1 MSMKQEDTIAA
12 IATGMSPS
20 GIGIIRISGKEAF
33 NKISTIFKTRSGKAI
48 DLSKMESH
56 GVYYGYICDKDI
68 FIDEVLLILM
78 KSPRSYTTEDTVE
91 INCHG
96 GPFVLKR
103 VLDVVLKTGIRT
115 AEPGEFTER
124 AFLNGRIDLSQ
135 AQSVMDLI
143 SSKNEF
149 ARNNAVKNLKGS
161 IKNKIAELRDRII
174 HECAYIESAID
185 DPEHY
190 ELDGFSGKLRSVAEE
205 IISEIDHLIKSFDT
219 GKLLNEG
226 INCCIIG
233 RPNVGKSSVFNAMIG
248 EEKAI
253 VTNIPGTTR
262 DTIETLINYEG
273 LTLKLLDTAG
283 IHDTSDKV
291 ELIGIDR
298 AKDAL
303 DKADLVF
310 AVFDSSERLNNED
323 RKILDLC
330 ENRKAIIIL
339 NKLDLDT
346 VIDEDAFKNYN
357 TIKTSVKTGEGIEEV
372 FREVSKFFFKG
383 ELNFND
389 EIYITSARQAELLK
403 KAGQSLSLVIESIDN
418 KMSEEFLTS
427 DLMDA
432 YGRLG
437 EIIGEE
443 IEDDLADTI
452 FRDFCMGK

>member
-1 MSMKQEDTIAA
+1 MRQEDTIAA

-20 GIGIIRISGKEAF
+20 GIGIIRVSGREAF
-33 NKISTIFKTRSGKAI
+33 EKISSVFRVRSGEAKNIA
-48 DLSKMESH
+48 SMESH
-56 GVYYGYICDKDI
+56 SVHYGYICDGDI
-68 FIDEVLLILM
+68 IIDEVLLILM
-78 KSPRSYTTEDTVE
+78 KAPKSYTTEDTVE

-103 VLDVVLKTGIRT
+103 VLDVVLSTGIRA

-124 AFLNGRIDLSQ
+124 AFLNGRIDLSEAQ
-135 AQSVMDLI
+135 AVMDLI

-149 ARNNAVKNLKGS
+149 ARNNSIKNLKGS
-161 IKNKIAELRDRII
+161 VKNKIVELRNRII

-190 ELDGFSGKLRSVAEE
+190 ELEGFSDKLKITVKD
-205 IISEIDHLIKSFDT
+205 IVSEIEGLIKSFDT

-226 INCCIIG
+226 VNCCIIG
-233 RPNVGKSSVFNAMIG
+233 RPNVGKSSVFNAMTG

-262 DTIETLINYEG
+262 DTIETMINYEG
-273 LTLKLLDTAG
+273 LTLKLTDTAG
-283 IHDTSDKV
+283 IRDTEDKV
-291 ELIGIDR
+291 EIIGIDR
-298 AKDAL
+298 AKDAIERS
-303 DKADLVF
+303 DVIF
-310 AVFDSSERLNNED
+310 AVFDSSENITDED
-323 RKILDLC
+323 REILSLC
-330 ENRKAIIIL
+330 ENRNAIIVL
-339 NKLDLDT
+339 NKSDLDSH
-346 VIDEDAFKNYN
+346 IDENDFLDFNI
-357 TIKTSVKTGEGIEEV
+357 IKTSVKTGEGIEEL
-372 FREVSKFFFKG
+372 FKEVSKLFFNG

-403 KAGQSLSLVIESIDN
+403 KSKEALLLVIESIDN
-418 KMSEEFLTS
+418 DMSEEFLTS
-427 DLMDA
+427 DLMEA

-443 IEDDLADTI
+443 IEDDLAETI

>member
-1 MSMKQEDTIAA
+1 MKQEDTIAA

-20 GIGIIRISGKEAF
+20 GIGIVRVSGKEAF
-33 NKISTIFKTRSGKAI
+33 SKISTIFKSRSGKAE
-48 DLSKMESH
+48 DLSVMESH
-56 GVYYGYICDKDI
+56 GVHYGYICDKDI
-68 FIDEVLLILM
+68 IIDEVLLITM

-103 VLDVVLKTGIRT
+103 VLDVVLKTGIRA
-115 AEPGEFTER
+115 AEPGEFTQR
-124 AFLNGRIDLSQ
+124 AFLNGRIDLSEAQ
-135 AQSVMDLI
+135 AVMDLI

-149 ARNNAVKNLKGS
+149 ARSNSIKNLKGS
-161 IKNKIAELRDRII
+161 VKNKIVELRERII
-174 HECAYIESAID
+174 HECAFIESAID

-190 ELDGFSGKLRSVAEE
+190 DLDGFSDNLQD
-205 IISEIDHLIKSFDT
+205 IIQKVIFEIDSLIKSFDT

-233 RPNVGKSSVFNAMIG
+233 RPNVGKSSVFNAMTG

-262 DTIETLINYEG
+262 DTIETMINYEG

-291 ELIGIDR
+291 ELIGINR
-298 AKDAL
+298 AKGAL
-303 DKADLVF
+303 EKADLVF
-310 AVFDSSERLNNED
+310 AVFDLSEKLNKED
-323 RKILDLC
+323 RDILSLC
-330 ENRKAIIIL
+330 ENRKAIIVL
-339 NKLDLDT
+339 NKTDLDQ
-346 VIDEDAFKNYN
+346 VIDEKEFEKYI
-357 TIKTSVKTGEGIEEV
+357 TIKTSVKTGEGIEEL
-372 FREVSKFFFKG
+372 FREVSKFFFNG

-403 KAGQSLSLVIESIDN
+403 RAKQSLLLVIESIEN
-418 KMSEEFLTS
+418 RMSEEFLTS

-443 IEDDLADTI
+443 IDDDLADTI

>member
-1 MSMKQEDTIAA
+1 MNQEDTIAA

-20 GIGIIRISGKEAF
+20 GIGIIRVSGKEAF
-33 NKISTIFKTRSGKAI
+33 EKVSRIFKGKSGKAKDI
-48 DLSKMESH
+48 ASMESH
-56 GVYYGYICDKDI
+56 GVHYGYICDKDI
-68 FIDEVLLILM
+68 IIDEVLLISM

-103 VLDVVLKTGIRT
+103 VLDVVLKTGIRA

-124 AFLNGRIDLSQ
+124 AFLNGRIDLSEAQ
-135 AQSVMDLI
+135 AVMDLI

-149 ARNNAVKNLKGS
+149 ARNNSIKNLKGS
-161 IKNKIAELRDRII
+161 IKNKIVELRSRII
-174 HECAYIESAID
+174 HESAYIESAID

-190 ELDGFSGKLRSVAEE
+190 DLDGFSAKLMITVKE
-205 IISEIDHLIKSFDT
+205 IISEIEGLVKSFDT

-233 RPNVGKSSVFNAMIG
+233 RPNVGKSSVFNAMTG

-262 DTIETLINYEG
+262 DTIETMINYEG
-273 LTLKLLDTAG
+273 LTLKLFDTAG
-283 IHDTSDKV
+283 IHETSDRV
-291 ELIGIDR
+291 EIIGIDR
-298 AKDAL
+298 TKDAIERS
-303 DKADLVF
+303 DLIF
-310 AVFDSSERLNNED
+310 AVFDSSEELRNED
-323 RKILDLC
+323 RDILALC
-330 ENRKAIIIL
+330 ENKKAIIVL
-339 NKLDLDT
+339 NKADLKSG
-346 VIDEDAFKNYN
+346 IDETEFKNFN
-357 TIKTSVKTGEGIEEV
+357 TVKTSVKTGEGIEEL
-372 FREVSKFFFKG
+372 FKEVSKYFFNG

-389 EIYITSARQAELLK
+389 EIFITSARQAELLK
-403 KAGQSLSLVIESIDN
+403 KAKEALLLVIESIDN
-418 KMSEEFLTS
+418 NMSEDFLTT
-427 DLMDA
+427 DLMEA
-432 YGRLG
+432 YARLG

>member
-1 MSMKQEDTIAA
+1 MKQEDTIAA

-20 GIGIIRISGKEAF
+20 GIGIVRVSGKEAF
-33 NKISTIFKTRSGKAI
+33 TKISTIFKNRSGKTMDISA
-48 DLSKMESH
+48 MESH
-56 GVYYGYICDKDI
+56 GVHYGYICDRDLI
-68 FIDEVLLILM
+68 IDEVLLIIM
-78 KSPRSYTTEDTVE
+78 KTPKSYTTEDTVE

-103 VLDVVLKTGIRT
+103 VLDVVLKTGIRA

-124 AFLNGRIDLSQ
+124 AFLNGRIDLSEAQ
-135 AQSVMDLI
+135 AVMDLI

-149 ARNNAVKNLKGS
+149 ARNNSIKNLKGS
-161 IKNKIAELRDRII
+161 VKNKIDDLRNRII
-174 HECAYIESAID
+174 HESAFIESAID

-190 ELDGFSGKLRSVAEE
+190 ELEGFSNKLKTIVEE
-205 IISEIDHLIKSFDT
+205 INSEIEKLVKSFDT

-253 VTNIPGTTR
+253 VTSIPGTTR
-262 DTIETLINYEG
+262 DTIETMVNYEG

-298 AKDAL
+298 AKNAL
-303 DKADLVF
+303 EKADLIF
-310 AVFDSSERLNNED
+310 AVFDSADKLNSEDKN
-323 RKILDLC
+323 ILSLC
-330 ENRKAIIIL
+330 ENRKVIIIL
-339 NKLDLDT
+339 NKTDLNP
-346 VIDEDAFKNYN
+346 VIDEMEFKNYN
-357 TIKTSVKTGEGIEEV
+357 TIKTSVKTGEGIEEI
-372 FREVSKFFFKG
+372 FREVSKLFFSG
-383 ELNFND
+383 EVNFND
-389 EIYITSARQAELLK
+389 EIYITNARQADLLK
-403 KAGQSLSLVIESIDN
+403 KAEQSLLLVIESIEN
-418 KMSEEFLTS
+418 GMSEEFLTS